1 MKRTVILAVIIIIAL
16 ALVGAC
22 ASSGSKGG
30 VSGESSMRPGRY
42 SETAFGYLL
51 NSKYEVTVVVDEHK
65 IRDIYSTDTGRDN
78 SPTVGTNAIPVLINR
93 ILEEQTASVDTV
105 TGATITSAGFL
116 DAVERALQNAGA
128 PWRMYQTVARQ
139 PADLTVD
146 CDVLIIGA
154 GMAGLSAARSAKAAA
169 PSKTVVLID
178 MTDIFGGAARMC
190 GSVLGL
196 PMTENVADRD
206 EMANWF
212 QARAQ
217 GDADMQLLAR
227 WADQATNAYRL
238 ITGRSA
244 AGAVPAGGRSG
255 SWPKEYGRVYYGPN
269 SGGVNE
275 GGMFVDAIARLVKNS
290 GVVFMTGVRGKE
302 LIEDSSR
309 RVIGAKAE
317 ARKGINYTFNTRG
330 GVIIATGS
338 FGWDEELMAKYHPG
352 ITGVGPYTQQGDGIR
367 MGEQVDADMLFKGAA
382 STRGLAYGDATRTDG
397 WYTQPC
403 IASDG
408 SWAGSDGF
416 YTFGNVLPA
425 LTAGEAQAANYMG
438 YRPPNGLKALTYD
451 RAYTSENA
459 DWDLTDEK
467 TSRTE
472 HLFNVMIRTQMQSRF
487 LQDQLAKKDPGMK
500 YFNLGKG
507 SGTAAATALNF
518 PSAVSGVNTWRASSP
533 SALAAAINEPGISAA
548 KLEAAY
554 AGLFAPGSAE
564 VYYAIRIE
572 PITNICIGGLMID
585 TDARV
590 LRNGSP
596 IPGLYAAG
604 EVALG
609 QFFYLCYPTSGGGL
623 SIAMTFG
630 NLAGYHAS
638 TGTSKGITR
647 N

>member
-1 MKRTVILAVIIIIAL
+1 LEEEMKKKRWITGLLSVLLVLA
-16 ALVGAC
+16 VGAC
-22 ASSGSKGG
+22 SSPSGG
-30 VSGESSMRPGRY
+30 GGESSMTPGRY
-42 SETAFGYLL
+42 TETAFGYLR
-51 NSKYEVTVVVDEHK
+51 NSQYDITVVVDRHE
-65 IRDIYSTDTGRDN
+65 IRNIYSTDTGRDN
-78 SPTVGTNAIPVLINR
+78 SPTVGVNAIPILINR

-105 TGATITSAGFL
+105 TGATITSLGFL

-169 PSKTVVLID
+169 PSKTIVLID

-196 PMTENVADRD
+196 PMTESQSDKD

-244 AGAVPAGGRSG
+244 TGAVPAGGRYG
-255 SWPKEYGRVYYGPN
+255 IWPKEYGRLYYGPN

-275 GGMFVDAIARLVKNS
+275 GGMFVDAMARLVKNA
-290 GVVFMTGVRGKE
+290 GVVFMTGVRGTE
-302 LIEDSSR
+302 LIEDSNR

-317 ARKGINYTFNTRG
+317 ARKGINYTFNTSG

-338 FGWDEELMAKYHPG
+338 FGWDEELMAQYHPG
-352 ITGVGPYTQQGDGIR
+352 ITGVGPYTQQGDGLR
-367 MGEQVDADMLFKGAA
+367 MGEQVDADTLFKGAA

-408 SWAGSDGF
+408 SWAGSDGY

-425 LTAGEAQAANYMG
+425 LTAEEAQAANYMG

-451 RAYTSENA
+451 NAYTSSNA
-459 DWDLTDEK
+459 DWDLSAEK
-467 TSRTE
+467 TTQGE
-472 HLFNVMIRTQMQSRF
+472 HSFNVMIRTQMQSRF
-487 LQDQLAKKDPGMK
+487 LQDQLAKKDSTMK
-500 YFNLGKG
+500 YFNLGRANN
-507 SGTAAATALNF
+507 TNALNF
-518 PSAVSGVNTWRASSP
+518 PSAVSGVNTWSASSP
-533 SALAAAINEPGISAA
+533 AALAAAINEPGITAQ
-548 KLEAAY
+548 KLEDAFD
-554 AGLFAPGSAE
+554 GLFAVTNTGTE
-564 VYYAIRIE
+564 YYAIRIE

-585 TDARV
+585 TDGRV
-590 LRNGSP
+590 LRSGSP
-596 IPGLYAAG
+596 ISGLYAAG

-623 SIAMTFG
+623 SIAMTYG
-630 NLAGYHAS
+630 YLAGYHAA
-638 TGTSKGITR
+638 TGTSK